1 MYTIIEHYK
10 KYNNKNIMSFES
22 TITTIDIGSSKIR
35 TIIGSFDKDNTDKFV
50 ILGMGVTNS
59 TAIRKGNILD
69 MEEFKTNLDTSL
81 EEAEKMAGEQVSHV
95 YLSFNSS
102 SFEVITSRGVIAIS
116 GEEISQNDVDRVLD
130 MAKGG
135 VDFPNR
141 EVLKVIPESFSVD
154 VEDGVKN
161 PVGMSARKLEAT
173 AKIFS
178 MNTNVLNNIRKAVS
192 DVGIEVLDVYP
203 NLLGSPEG
211 VLTKRQKEL
220 GVVCVDI
227 GASTTG
233 ITIYEEGSLKHSAV
247 IPLGG
252 DSVTNDI
259 ALGMRTSTI
268 VAEKLKLDYAIAATP
283 EKEVADKQL
292 KLEKLGMGEEGE
304 ISLEYLSQIVT
315 ARYEEIFHFIREEL
329 KSIGKDGML
338 PEGAIFV
345 GGGVKVTQFLDSAK
359 HNLKLPCFIGTP
371 ILDDDISD
379 GFINDPVS
387 AAVIGTLILS
397 NRYAIETGGGFS
409 LNIGGFFKSFIK
421 VFKKLL
427 P

>member
-1 MYTIIEHYK
+1 
-10 KYNNKNIMSFES
+10 MSFDS

-35 TIIGSFDKDNTDKFV
+35 TIIWSFDRENKDKFV
-50 ILGMGVTNS
+50 ILGMWVTNS
-59 TAIRKGNILD
+59 TAIRKWNILD
-69 MEEFKTNLDTSL
+69 MEEFKNNLDTSL
-81 EEAEKMAGEQVSHV
+81 EEAEKMAWEQVSHV

-116 GEEISQNDVDRVLD
+116 WEEITQDDVDRVLD
-130 MAKGG
+130 MAKWW

-141 EVLKVIPESFSVD
+141 EVLKVIPETFSVD
-154 VEDGVKN
+154 IEEGVKN
-161 PVGMSARKLEAT
+161 PVWMSARKLEAT

-203 NLLGSPEG
+203 NLLSSPEW

-220 GVVCVDI
+220 WVVCIDI
-227 GASTTG
+227 WASTTWM
-233 ITIYEEGSLKHSAV
+233 TVYEEWVLKHSAV

-268 VAEKLKLDYAIAATP
+268 VAEKLKLEYAIASTE
-283 EKEVADKQL
+283 EKTVPDRKL
-292 KLEKLGMGEEGE
+292 NLEKLSMWEEWE

-315 ARYEEIFHFIREEL
+315 ARYEEIFYFIREEL
-329 KSIGKDGML
+329 KAIWKDGML
-338 PEGAIFV
+338 PEWAIFV
-345 GGGVKVTQFLDSAK
+345 WWGVKVKQFLDSAK
-359 HNLKLPCFIGTP
+359 QNLKLPCFIWTP
-371 ILDDDISD
+371 ILEDDISD
-379 GFINDPVS
+379 WFVNDPVS
-387 AAVIGTLILS
+387 AAVIWTLILS
-397 NRYAIETGGGFS
+397 NRYAIETGWGFS
-409 LNIGGFFKSFIK
+409 LNIWWFLKSFVN